1 MLLSELLSDKRIEL
15 NVSVDSWQAALDVG
29 GAMLID
35 DGSIEVSYIE
45 AVKAI
50 KEEHGPYIVM
60 APGIALSHARPE
72 DGVNRTAMSLITLE
86 EPVRFGHDTN
96 DPVKLIITM
105 ATTDNQTH
113 LESLKQ
119 LMSVMMDEADM
130 EKLINATDKATVLE
144 IIERHSEGGVVC

>member
-35 DGSIEVSYIE
+35 DSSIEVSYIE